1 LSTIVKSGKA
11 TVQSSNSFNSLL
23 NSIRQESP
31 LISGIDDAI
40 DKLDLADGLKKL
52 LLTYGFTL
60 ELLLTMSSNDLAEI
74 LGIDKYVADI
84 IINSAINSK
93 ELLEWRYFVLS
104 SRYNFRNA
112 NLNELVIKLDY
123 IILSIW

>member
-1 LSTIVKSGKA
+1 MSTIVKSGKA

-60 ELLLTMSSNDLAEI
+60 ELLLTMSSNNLAEI

-93 ELLEWRYFVLS
+93 ELLE
-104 SRYNFRNA
+104 
-112 NLNELVIKLDY
+112 
-123 IILSIW
+123 

>member
-1 LSTIVKSGKA
+1 MSTIVKSGKA

-123 IILSIW
+123 IIVSIW

>member
-1 LSTIVKSGKA
+1 MSTIVKSGKA

-93 ELLEWRYFVLS
+93 ELLE
-104 SRYNFRNA
+104 
-112 NLNELVIKLDY
+112 
-123 IILSIW
+123 

>member
-93 ELLEWRYFVLS
+93 ELLE
-104 SRYNFRNA
+104 
-112 NLNELVIKLDY
+112 
-123 IILSIW
+123 

>member
-1 LSTIVKSGKA
+1 MSTIVKSGKA
-11 TVQSSNSFNSLL
+11 IVQSSNSFNSLL

-93 ELLEWRYFVLS
+93 ELLE
-104 SRYNFRNA
+104 
-112 NLNELVIKLDY
+112 
-123 IILSIW
+123 

>member
-1 LSTIVKSGKA
+1 MITIVKSGKA

-93 ELLEWRYFVLS
+93 ELLE
-104 SRYNFRNA
+104 
-112 NLNELVIKLDY
+112 
-123 IILSIW
+123 

>member
-1 LSTIVKSGKA
+1 MSTIVKSGKA

>member
-31 LISGIDDAI
+31 PISGI

-93 ELLEWRYFVLS
+93 ELPE
-104 SRYNFRNA
+104 
-112 NLNELVIKLDY
+112 
-123 IILSIW
+123 